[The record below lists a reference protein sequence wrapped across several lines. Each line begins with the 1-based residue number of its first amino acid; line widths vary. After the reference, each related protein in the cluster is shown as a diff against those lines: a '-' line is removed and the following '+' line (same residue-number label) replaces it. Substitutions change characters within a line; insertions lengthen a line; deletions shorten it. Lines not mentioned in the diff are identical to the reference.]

1 MSIKIQ
7 KDIKFTSKAGVLKD
21 LIDVL
26 QTAKIL
32 PVYSFKVGDFIKNSD
47 EIICGIQ
54 KTFESDEIIVRSSA
68 KNEDCFETSNA
79 GCFKSVASVPIKNKE
94 SILKAINEVWE
105 SYESS
110 DYENIIFVQPMLKK
124 IKMAGVAFT
133 CELNTL
139 AQYYIINYD
148 ESGKTDTIT
157 AGSSNNTKTFV
168 QYKFAEHG
176 TSNKNLSSLIT
187 TLKELEVIFNNANID
202 VEFAFD
208 LNDTLYILQVRPI
221 AVKLNENTKIDLT
234 ASLNKIYKKVKKLQ
248 EPHPN
253 LLGKK
258 AVFGVMPDWNP
269 AEIIGIKPRMLA
281 LSLYK
286 ELVTDNI
293 WAYQRDNYGYR
304 ALRSHPLLISFLGVP
319 FIDVRVDFNSF
330 IPKELNEKIA
340 DKLVNYYL
348 DKLVQTPSYHD
359 KVEFKIV
366 HSCFYL
372 NLPEQLKDLL
382 NYGFNENEIKRIEF
396 SLLNLTNNIICKQN
410 GLYRKDLEK
419 IEGLKTK
426 FDSIVS
432 SDLALI
438 DKIYWLIEDCKR
450 HGTLPFAGIARA
462 AFIAVQFLKS
472 FVEVGIMNQKEYSLF
487 LNSINTVSKNLN
499 KNLSEV
505 FEGKI
510 TKKDFLDVWG
520 HLRPGTYDI
529 LSLRYDEAFDNYF
542 SSSKEETENVQEF
555 EFSDEQLAKIEILL
569 SENGLKIGVSEL
581 IAFIKEAIEGRE
593 YSKLVFTKSLS
604 HVLLLVEKLGKRFN
618 ISREDLSF
626 LDIKVIKHLYSSLDY
641 KDIRDVLFSNIEEN
655 KEAYNYTKLVKLPSV
670 IINPQDVYSFYLED
684 EKPNFITL
692 NSIKAEIVKEE
703 DINKIDVKGKIVF
716 IKSADPGY
724 DFLFTKGIAGLIT
737 QFGGANSHMAI
748 RCAELGIPAV
758 IGAGESN
765 FTKWEKANTLEIN
778 AVSGQVRII
787 S

>member
-1 MSIKIQ
+1 MSTKIQ
-7 KDIKFTSKAGVLKD
+7 KKINFSSKAEVLNELIGVLE
-21 LIDVL
+21 
-26 QTAKIL
+26 TAKVL
-32 PVYSFKVGDFIKNSD
+32 PVYSFRVGAFIKNSN
-47 EIICGIQ
+47 EIIYDIQ
-54 KTFESDEIIVRSSA
+54 KTFKSDEVIVRSSA
-68 KNEDCFETSNA
+68 KNEDCLETSNA
-79 GCFKSVASVPIKNKE
+79 GCFKSVAAVPVKDKE
-94 SILKAINEVWE
+94 RIFKAINEVWE

-110 DYENIIFVQPMLKK
+110 DFENIIFVQPMLKE

-157 AGSSNNTKTFV
+157 AGNSNNAKTFV
-168 QYKFAEHG
+168 QYKHAEYK
-176 TSNKNLSSLIT
+176 TSNKKLSSLIT
-187 TLKELEVIFNNANID
+187 TLKELEVIFNNSNID

-208 LNDTLYILQVRPI
+208 SNDNLYILQVRPI
-221 AVKLNENTKIDLT
+221 VSKLNKNPKTDLT

-269 AEIIGIKPRMLA
+269 AEIIGLKPRMLA

-286 ELVTDNI
+286 ELVTDNV

-304 ALRSHPLLISFLGVP
+304 GLRSHPLLISFLGVP

-330 IPKELNEKIA
+330 IPKELNENIA

-348 DKLVQTPSYHD
+348 DKLIQTPSYHD

-372 NLPEQLKDLL
+372 NLSENLKDLL

-426 FDSIVS
+426 FDSIVNS
-432 SDLALI
+432 NLALI

-450 HGTLPFAGIARA
+450 HGTLPFAGVARA
-462 AFIAVQFLKS
+462 AFIAIQFLKS
-472 FVEVGIMNQKEYSLF
+472 FVEVGIITQKEYSLF
-487 LNSINTVSKNLN
+487 LSSINTVSKNLN

-505 FEGKI
+505 FEGKM
-510 TKKDFLDVWG
+510 TKKDFLDIWG

-542 SSSKEETENVQEF
+542 SNCKEETQDSQEF
-555 EFSDEQLAKIEILL
+555 EFNDKQLKKIEVLL
-569 SENGLKIGVSEL
+569 AENGLNIKAYEL
-581 IAFIKEAIEGRE
+581 IEFIKEAIEGRE

-604 HVLLLVEKLGKRFN
+604 HILLLVEQLGKRFG

-626 LDIKVIKHLYSSLDY
+626 LDIKVVKHLYSSLDH
-641 KDIRDVLFSNIEEN
+641 KDIRDVLLSNIEEN
-655 KEAYNYTKLVKLPSV
+655 KESYSYTKAVKLPSV
-670 IINPQDVYSFYLED
+670 IINPQDVYSFYLEA

-692 NSIKAEIVKEE
+692 NSVKADIVKEK
-703 DINKIDVKGKIVF
+703 DINRIGLKGKIVF

-765 FTKWEKANTLEIN
+765 FNRWENANTLEIN
-778 AVSGQVRII
+778 AIGGQVRII